1 MHLAGRIGVDQCH
14 ERQMVIL
21 QPSKGAFR
29 PPHAAYQAQDL
40 SSLAS
45 RLPRFQVRAGSQ
57 PLMPAVRL
65 DMITIRNG
73 WFAIGDRLDG
83 LVLTGDR
90 KAVHETAMFTRLP
103 DRAELQQPIDLPQ
116 SEIALDDV
124 FLGID
129 GGWVNWYHWLCFALG
144 RSAIAAGFLGN
155 HTQIAFPEYS
165 ARQQVGFSTA
175 SWKQSLD
182 AFGLAGKARFLPPG
196 LYRAG
201 AIRFFWTRPDE
212 PTDLT
217 YLDAFQEVFAHVRR
231 GLRVRPDLPRR
242 LLLSRA
248 RAGDTRIDAAEA
260 RLVEELASRYGFTAL
275 HPHELDFHAQ
285 AEALFNAECVIGVH
299 GSGLTNI
306 LFGPSTLRVLEL
318 NLRLDGETLPRPW
331 FYLLAQSRRQR
342 YMMLDR
348 DAGDLSQ
355 ARMQAAIDAL
365 CNA

>member
-1 MHLAGRIGVDQCH
+1 
-14 ERQMVIL
+14 MVIL

-40 SSLAS
+40 SSLAL
-45 RLPRFQVRAGSQ
+45 RLPRFRVSAGSQ
-57 PLMPAVRL
+57 PLMPAVRP

-103 DRAELQQPIDLPQ
+103 DRAELQRPIDLPQ

-155 HTQIAFPEYS
+155 HTQIAFPEDS
-165 ARQQVGFSTA
+165 ARPQVGFGAAT
-175 SWKQSLD
+175 WKQSLD

-217 YLDAFQEVFAHVRR
+217 YLDAFHEVFARVRR
-231 GLRVRPDLPRR
+231 GLRSHPESPRR

-248 RAGDTRIDAAEA
+248 GAGDTRISEAETALVDA
-260 RLVEELASRYGFTAL
+260 LASRNGFTTL
-275 HPHELDFHAQ
+275 RQHELDFSAQ
-285 AEALFNAECVIGVH
+285 AEALFNAECVISVH
-299 GSGLTNI
+299 GAGLTNI
-306 LFGPSTLRVLEL
+306 LFGRNTLRVLEV
-318 NLRLDGETLPRPW
+318 NLRLDDETLPRPW

-342 YMMLDR
+342 YLMLDR
-348 DAGDLSQ
+348 DAGDLT
-355 ARMQAAIDAL
+355 RDRLQAAIDAL
-365 CNA
+365 CDV